1 MKVLLTGGSG
11 FLGSHVAQLL
21 SDDGHDVRAL
31 VRKTSDTRFL
41 RSLPRVELFEGSVED
56 RASCLAACEGVDAV
70 IHAAGLVKARSRAEF
85 ELTNVVGTQNVLD
98 AAIERQPAVRRFVFV
113 SSLAARAPSPDG
125 RPLPLDAP
133 AAPVTAYGRSKLAAE
148 RLVLGA
154 KDKLHVTVVRPT
166 AIYGPRD
173 KEMLQ
178 LFQYAKMRILP
189 SIGAPEGKL
198 TLIFGEDCA
207 RGVILALHA
216 EVPSGRA
223 YDLDDG
229 TVYSRRT
236 LSEGLERAI
245 GKKALV
251 SFPIPDFVVKAL
263 GKVTDVYGRVT
274 NRAVMVTSE
283 KVTELLQQWV
293 GDSSTARA
301 ELGFTPTVTWEEGAR
316 RTAQWYFAN
325 HWL

>member
-21 SDDGHDVRAL
+21 SDSGHDVRAL

-41 RSLPRVELFEGSVED
+41 RSLPRVELAEGSVDD
-56 RASCLAACEGVDAV
+56 RASCMAACNGVDAV
-70 IHAAGLVKARSRAEF
+70 IHSAGLVKARSKAEF
-85 ELTNVVGTQNVLD
+85 ELTNVIGTQNVLD
-98 AAIERQPAVRRFVFV
+98 AAIEHKSSVKRFVFI

-125 RPLPLDAP
+125 KPLPADAQP
-133 AAPVTAYGRSKLAAE
+133 APVTTYGRSKLEAE
-148 RLVLGA
+148 RRALAA
-154 KDKLHVTVVRPT
+154 KDHLHVTVVRPT

-173 KEMLQ
+173 REMLQ
-178 LFQYAKMRILP
+178 LFQYAKMRVLP
-189 SIGAPEGKL
+189 FIGDPAGKL
-198 TLIFGEDCA
+198 TLIYGEDCA
-207 RGVILALHA
+207 RAVFLALTA
-216 EVPSGRA
+216 DIPSGRA

-229 TVYSRRT
+229 VVYDRRGLT
-236 LSEGLERAI
+236 GGLERAV

-251 SFPIPDFVVKAL
+251 SFPIPDFVVKTVGAA
-263 GKVTDVYGRVT
+263 TDVYGRVA

-293 GDSSTARA
+293 GDSSAART
-301 ELGFTPTVTWEEGAR
+301 ELGFEPKVFWDDGAR
-316 RTAQWYFAN
+316 KTADWYIAN

>member
-21 SDDGHDVRAL
+21 NDDGHDVRAL

-56 RASCLAACEGVDAV
+56 RPSCLAACEGVDAV

-98 AAIERQPAVRRFVFV
+98 AAIERQPGVRRFVFV

-148 RLVLGA
+148 RLVLAA

-207 RGVILALHA
+207 RGVILAMHA
-216 EVPSGRA
+216 AVPSGRA

-229 TVYSRRT
+229 TVYSRRE

-263 GKVTDVYGRVT
+263 GKATDVYGRVT